1 MFKINPL
8 LPWEV
13 SSRASV
19 LPVTL
24 RSTYTKKKSEKDEF
38 VLHGENE
45 RLEYEGYTD
54 SSSQA
59 SNQYVVGL
67 FNPEKKSIQ
76 LYKAP
81 VLVSKVVSK
90 SSKNL
95 RGPKIKS
102 KSDTRPSALRNAL
115 GEAFGTKKA
124 KKAIADL
131 ERNRIDSDKLTDS
144 AIDIVDSVRTASKDL
159 PTRAQLDEITSN
171 DRPTPLANIDAT
183 DVEQIYPIESIIPKK
198 ELQFIRVSSILKE
211 ADKERSWNCSH
222 TKTIPSMWQRNWT
235 L

>member
-1 MFKINPL
+1 MPVKRSISEIEIQSVQDHPSVAVGSFFKGF
-8 LPWEV
+8 
-13 SSRASV
+13 RAPSETTFE
-19 LPVTL
+19 L
-24 RSTYTKKKSEKDEF
+24 YKKKKSTNDEF

-45 RLEYEGYTD
+45 RLEYEGSTD
-54 SSSQA
+54 SGSQV

-67 FNPEKKSIQ
+67 YNPEKKSIQ

-81 VLVSKVVSK
+81 VLVSKVISK

-95 RGPKIKS
+95 RGPRIKS

-131 ERNRIDSDKLTDS
+131 ERNRIDSDKLTES
-144 AIDIVDSVRTASKDL
+144 AVDIVDSVRTASKDL

-183 DVEQIYPIESIIPKK
+183 DVETDLP
-198 ELQFIRVSSILKE
+198 
-211 ADKERSWNCSH
+211 N
-222 TKTIPSMWQRNWT
+222 
-235 L
+235 